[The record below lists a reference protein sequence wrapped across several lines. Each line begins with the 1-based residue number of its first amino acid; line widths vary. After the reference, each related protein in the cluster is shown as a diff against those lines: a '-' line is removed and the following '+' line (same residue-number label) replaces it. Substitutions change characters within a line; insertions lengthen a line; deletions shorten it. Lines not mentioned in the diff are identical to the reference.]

1 MAPNLPP
8 EAGFPGLPIDDSEP
22 VLEKAFAFY
31 NDEIRPRREFH
42 SDVVCAPILLP
53 PNPLERN

>member
-1 MAPNLPP
+1 MPP